1 VSALPAKLRPDC
13 ANCSGLCC
21 VVPPFDADQGFGH
34 DKAAREPCHHLQGDF
49 RCGIYAN
56 LAEQGYP
63 GCVSFDCFGAGQR
76 VTQELFGGAN
86 WSQSPE
92 IAAAMFDS
100 YERLRPL
107 HELMAMAQL
116 AAGRT
121 QDGAQ
126 QQALRQVVTEIDA
139 LCTRDARPDLARL
152 RRDTIA
158 TLRSALAGK
167 AT

>member
-1 VSALPAKLRPDC
+1 MSGLPEKLRPDC
-13 ANCSGLCC
+13 ARCCALCC

-34 DKAAREPCHHLQGDF
+34 DKAAREPCHHLQADF
-49 RCGIYAN
+49 RCAIYGQ
-56 LAEQGYP
+56 LADRGYP
-63 GCVSFDCFGAGQR
+63 GCVAFDCFGAGQR

-92 IAAAMFDS
+92 IAAQMFDS

-116 AAGRT
+116 AAGKV
-121 QDGAQ
+121 QGAQ
-126 QQALRQVVTEIDA
+126 RQALQDVVAQIDA
-139 LCTRDARPDLARL
+139 LCTKDARPNLAQL

-158 TLRSALAGK
+158 TLRSALAVQTG
-167 AT
+167 

>member
-1 VSALPAKLRPDC
+1 MTLPGKLRPDC
-13 ANCSGLCC
+13 VNCCGLCC
-21 VVPPFDADQGFGH
+21 VAPPFDADQGFGH
-34 DKAAREPCHHLQGDF
+34 DKAAREPCHHLQADF
-49 RCGIYAN
+49 RCGIYAH
-56 LAEQGYP
+56 LADKGYP

-92 IAAAMFDS
+92 IAAQMFDS

-116 AAGRT
+116 AVDRT
-121 QDGAQ
+121 RDESQRRALQDMVSG
-126 QQALRQVVTEIDA
+126 IDA
-139 LCTRDARPDLARL
+139 LCTRDARPNLAQL

-158 TLRSALAGK
+158 ALRSALAGD
-167 AT
+167 AP

>member
-1 VSALPAKLRPDC
+1 VSALPDKLRPDC
-13 ANCSGLCC
+13 ANCCGLCC
-21 VVPPFDADQGFGH
+21 VAPPFDADQGFGH
-34 DKAAREPCHHLQGDF
+34 DKAAREPCLHLQEGF
-49 RCGIYAN
+49 RCGIYGS
-56 LAEQGYP
+56 LADKGYP

-92 IAAAMFDS
+92 IAAEMFDS

-116 AAGRT
+116 AIGKTHEESQR
-121 QDGAQ
+121 
-126 QQALRQVVTEIDA
+126 QALQDVLAEIDA
-139 LCTRDARPDLARL
+139 LCTRDARPNLAQL

-158 TLRSALAGK
+158 TLRGALAGK
-167 AT
+167 TS

>member
-1 VSALPAKLRPDC
+1 MA
-13 ANCSGLCC
+13 
-21 VVPPFDADQGFGH
+21 PPFDADQGFGH
-34 DKAAREPCHHLQGDF
+34 DKAAREPCHHLQADF
-49 RCGIYAN
+49 RCGIYGR
-56 LAEQGYP
+56 LADQGYP
-63 GCVSFDCFGAGQR
+63 GCVAFDCFGAGQR

-116 AAGRT
+116 AIDRT
-121 QDGAQ
+121 QDESQ
-126 QQALRQVVTEIDA
+126 RQALQDVVSGIDA
-139 LCTRDARPDLARL
+139 LCTLDARPNLAQL

-167 AT
+167 TT